1 MARRTLAVTATLIS
15 IAAVTLSC
23 ARRAPPSGGPPD
35 LIPPRLVSSSPD
47 SGVAAVPLGSP
58 LSLTFSE
65 GMEPRSTEE
74 ATSLAP
80 RVEIRQRRWSGR
92 TLTLI
97 PAGPL
102 KARQTYTLIVGTS
115 ARDRHGNPME
125 TGAAIPFSTADSFP
139 PGRLEGEIQAVG
151 FGAAG
156 TYLWVYEEG
165 RSPDSTARDFD
176 AVGVT
181 DLSGRFR
188 ISGLLVPRR
197 YRLWGFADLNRNRS
211 FEPQVDV
218 LAPADTTLELS
229 AAEPSVKGLVLH
241 MVNPRAPGRVRGAV
255 IDSTG
260 DTLGVIRIVATAELD
275 STNRVFADADDKAQ
289 FDLKLQA
296 GVWLVRAF
304 RDNDRNRAWRTDVE
318 PGSPIQRL
326 RVDPGADIQDV
337 RLKLVRLFGG
347 P

>member
-1 MARRTLAVTATLIS
+1 M
-15 IAAVTLSC
+15 
-23 ARRAPPSGGPPD
+23 
-35 LIPPRLVSSSPD
+35 
-47 SGVAAVPLGSP
+47 PLDGP
-58 LSLTFSE
+58 LSLTFTE

-74 ATSLAP
+74 AVSLAP
-80 RVEIRQRRWSGR
+80 RVTIRQRRWKGR

-97 PAGPL
+97 PAEAL

-139 PGRLEGEIQAVG
+139 PGRLEGDIQAVG
-151 FGAAG
+151 FPAAG
-156 TYLWVYEEG
+156 TYLWVYEAG

-181 DLSGRFR
+181 DLAGSFR
-188 ISGLLVPRR
+188 ISGLPVPRR
-197 YRLWGFADLNRNRS
+197 YQLWGFADLNRNRS
-211 FEPQVDV
+211 FEPAVDV

-229 AAEPSVKGLVLH
+229 EGAPSVRGLVLH

-260 DTLGVIRIVATAELD
+260 DTLGVIRIVATAEIDTTL
-275 STNRVFADADDKAQ
+275 RILAEADEKAA

-296 GVWLVRAF
+296 GVWLLRAY
-304 RDNDRNRAWRTDVE
+304 RDDDRNRAWRTDVE
-318 PGSPIQRL
+318 PASPVQRL
-326 RVDPGADIQDV
+326 RVSPGADIQGV
-337 RLKLVRLFGG
+337 RLRLVRLFGG